1 MDCGPRS
8 VLPGDQRSGHL
19 RSRRCASSVGQRR
32 HFRSG
37 RRGDGRETGSSV
49 PRSRLVMNAS
59 ELQEVRSTPLFAV
72 LNDAQLGC
80 LDGGQVIEAPVGTVL
95 ATEGERTGLFHVIL
109 QGEVRATRTY
119 DRQSILL
126 GVNKP
131 GNYLG
136 ETMLLLDIPWLAMC
150 RVSKPARLF
159 RLNEESFW
167 RMLTS
172 CQTVT
177 REIFRSA
184 SNRMRNFEGYSQQRE
199 KLVSLGTMAAGLAHE
214 LNNPAAAA
222 RRAAAHLQQTTDK
235 VQCFLCNLSHALEA
249 EHWQHLLAASQEASG
264 RKAPDIDHLAR
275 SDRAE
280 TIANWLNAHGVAAA
294 WDLAPTFVNAGL
306 DLPWLENLAARIP
319 PASHPDAL
327 GWLEARLNLKALI
340 KEVEQSTGRIAELV
354 KAVKSYSYM
363 DQSPMQEVDI
373 HEGIESTLTMLG
385 HKLKNVTLVRAF
397 DRSVPRII
405 AYGSEL
411 NQVWTNLI
419 DNAIDAVKATG
430 KICIGT
436 CLEDDQLV
444 VEIVDDG
451 PGIPREVQSKM
462 FEPFFTTKPVGIGT
476 GLGLIISNR
485 IVGDR
490 HGG

>member
-1 MDCGPRS
+1 MNPRE
-8 VLPGDQRSGHL
+8 V
-19 RSRRCASSVGQRR
+19 
-32 HFRSG
+32 
-37 RRGDGRETGSSV
+37 
-49 PRSRLVMNAS
+49 
-59 ELQEVRSTPLFAV
+59 QEVRSTPLFAK
-72 LNDAQLGC
+72 LTDEQLGC
-80 LDGGQVIEAPVGTVL
+80 LDPGEIIEAPVGTLL
-95 ATEGERTGLFHVIL
+95 ASEGERTGFFHVL
-109 QGEVRATRTY
+109 LEGEVRATRTY
-119 DRQSILL
+119 DRQAILL
-126 GVNKP
+126 GVNQA

-136 ETMLLLDIPWLAMC
+136 ETMLLLDIPWVATC

-159 RLNEESFW
+159 RLDEENFW
-167 RMLTS
+167 RMLIT
-172 CQTVT
+172 CQTVA

-184 SNRMRNFEGYSQQRE
+184 ANRMRNLEGYSQQRE

-222 RRAAAHLQQTTDK
+222 RRAAAHLKQTTDR
-235 VQCFLCNLSHALEA
+235 VQSYLCQLSKTLEP
-249 EHWQHLLAASQEASG
+249 EHWQYLLNAAQEAS
-264 RKAPDIDHLAR
+264 AQNPPELDHLAR

-280 TIANWLNAHGVAAA
+280 AIANWLDAHGLASA

-306 DLPWLENLAARIP
+306 DLAWLEQLAAKLP
-319 PASHPDAL
+319 PATHADAI
-327 GWLEARLNLKALI
+327 GWLEARLNLKSLVS
-340 KEVEQSTGRIAELV
+340 EVEQSTGRIEKLV

-397 DRSVPRII
+397 DRSLPRIL

-419 DNAIDAVKATG
+419 DNAIHAVNGTG
-430 KICIGT
+430 KISIGT
-436 CLEDDQLV
+436 SLEDNQLV
-444 VEIVDDG
+444 VEIVDNG
-451 PGIPREVQSKM
+451 PGIPPEVQAHM
-462 FEPFFTTKPVGIGT
+462 FEPFFTTKSVGTGT

-490 HGG
+490 HGGEIEFESRPGETRFKVRLPILPQGCMRF

>member
-1 MDCGPRS
+1 MNPRE
-8 VLPGDQRSGHL
+8 
-19 RSRRCASSVGQRR
+19 
-32 HFRSG
+32 F
-37 RRGDGRETGSSV
+37 
-49 PRSRLVMNAS
+49 
-59 ELQEVRSTPLFAV
+59 QEVRSTPLFAR
-72 LNDAQLGC
+72 LTDEQLSCVDPGEI
-80 LDGGQVIEAPVGTVL
+80 IEAPVGTLL
-95 ATEGERTGLFHVIL
+95 ASEGERTGFFHLLL

-126 GVNKP
+126 GINKP

-136 ETMLLLDIPWLAMC
+136 ETMLLLDIPWVATC

-167 RMLTS
+167 RMLIT
-172 CQTVT
+172 CQTVA

-184 SNRMRNFEGYSQQRE
+184 ANRMRNLEGYSQQRE

-222 RRAAAHLQQTTDK
+222 RRAADHLQQTTEK
-235 VQCFLCNLSHALEA
+235 VQSFLCDLSKALTP
-249 EHWQHLLAASQEASG
+249 EHWQHLLNAADEASE
-264 RKAPDIDHLAR
+264 RKPPELDHLAR

-280 TIANWLNAHGVAAA
+280 TIANWLDKHGVAAA
-294 WDLAPTFVNAGL
+294 WDSAPTFVNAGL
-306 DLPWLENLAARIP
+306 DVAWLDELANKIP
-319 PASHPDAL
+319 PTSHADAL
-327 GWLEARLNLKALI
+327 GWLEARLNLKFLVR
-340 KEVEQSTGRIAELV
+340 EVEQSTGRIAELV

-385 HKLKNVTLVRAF
+385 HKLKNVTLVRDF
-397 DRSVPRII
+397 DRSLPRIM

-419 DNAIDAVKATG
+419 DNAIHAVNGTG

-436 CLEDDQLV
+436 SLEDNQLV

-451 PGIPREVQSKM
+451 PGIPPEVQAHM
-462 FEPFFTTKPVGIGT
+462 FEPFFTTKSVGTGT

-485 IVGDR
+485 IIGDR
-490 HGG
+490 HGGEIEFESRPGETRFKVRLPLHPKQTSTP